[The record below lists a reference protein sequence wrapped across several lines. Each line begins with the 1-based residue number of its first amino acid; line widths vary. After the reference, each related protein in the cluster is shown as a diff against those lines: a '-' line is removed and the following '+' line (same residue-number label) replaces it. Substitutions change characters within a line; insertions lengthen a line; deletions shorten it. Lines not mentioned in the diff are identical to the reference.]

1 MSRTHNTNPLT
12 VQGYRAR
19 GERCP
24 SDWRERQR
32 IENNPGRSDPIA
44 WEAWME
50 EAHPYPPKGWVYMQR
65 QGCKGDRQA
74 LWKRA
79 RARER
84 QAINRGDYDADL
96 RPESYKGWLW
106 WRY

>member
-1 MSRTHNTNPLT
+1 MSRTHNTDPLT

-32 IENNPGRSDPIA
+32 SPGRRLNKIPLE
-44 WEAWME
+44 WEAWWE
-50 EAHPYPPKGWVYMQR
+50 EVYPEPPKGWVYNQR
-65 QGCKGDRQA
+65 QGCKPARKM
-74 LWKRA
+74 LWKRH

-84 QAINRGDYDADL
+84 EAIMHEDYDADL